1 MQRCRWQLSRLKRCP
16 ALGKGLAA
24 GCRVVTASEDLKYR
38 EGRIFME
45 REEALETTLGDLI
58 VALTDE
64 TAQSIRNDQEIYKVV
79 AFALADLLNRGSA
92 TTRRLQYWQ

>member
-1 MQRCRWQLSRLKRCP
+1 
-16 ALGKGLAA
+16 
-24 GCRVVTASEDLKYR
+24 
-38 EGRIFME
+38 ME

-79 AFALADLLNRGSA
+79 AFALADLLNRGTA
-92 TTRRLQYWQ
+92 TTRRLQCWQ

>member
-1 MQRCRWQLSRLKRCP
+1 
-16 ALGKGLAA
+16 
-24 GCRVVTASEDLKYR
+24 
-38 EGRIFME
+38 ME

-64 TAQSIRNDQEIYKVV
+64 TAQAIRNDQEIYKVV
-79 AFALADLLNRGSA
+79 AFALADLLNRGGA